1 MHEIRV
7 TRTILSSYILTALIQ
22 TRDHVL
28 SLLDGPRKD
37 VDATNAAVLLKA
49 FQKTLVFEK
58 EVSSWL
64 EAQCGAVFVAANCK
78 ADASLAKDHALTQ
91 AATPPDP
98 RAISLPLL
106 GIASSAFEDYMGPYI
121 RVEEQSMDEQL
132 AEALEDRTVDTRGE
146 RPVYI
151 SSTNLFVTIKGS
163 ITRCTAMTTRKPFYI
178 LYRSIQDSL
187 RKYSQVL
194 ESKLP
199 APQASSGIS
208 GISIPASFGQAQFA
222 GSASVSGHASTTYR
236 LPKGEEVT
244 VCHVISTCEYCADT
258 VEALEDLIR
267 DTMVGEYCSRV
278 DMSSDQEAFHDITA
292 KAIRVLVSGLTVRVD
307 HGLKALANCNWG
319 GWEAVG
325 EESEYVRTMHEE
337 IEPFVISVRSLLP
350 TSYFRSFCDK
360 FATAFTATYYDM
372 LVRQKKI
379 SEPGTQQ
386 LLLDVYNLKTLF
398 MKLPVLERSQAVGV
412 AMKATKHVGGG
423 STIAPAI
430 YTKMVQSQFGKIE
443 TLLKLVGTPNELLIE
458 NFKVQWIGGT
468 TSELQVILG
477 LKGVKRPDQVVYLEK
492 FGVDSA
498 SAIKNSTAGVTSSV
512 LVSERVQALHDQG
525 SSVAAK
531 VNSDLSQMRLKV
543 DDFRKTWRTSSNL

>member
-1 MHEIRV
+1 M
-7 TRTILSSYILTALIQ
+7 
-22 TRDHVL
+22 
-28 SLLDGPRKD
+28 
-37 VDATNAAVLLKA
+37 DATNAPVLLKA

-64 EAQCGAVFVAANCK
+64 EVQCGAVFVAANS
-78 ADASLAKDHALTQ
+78 ANSDQALNRVASPPDASVV
-91 AATPPDP
+91 
-98 RAISLPLL
+98 SLPLI
-106 GIASSAFEDYMGPYI
+106 GIASTAFEDYMGPYI

-132 AEALEDRTVDTRGE
+132 AEALEDRTVDARGE

-163 ITRCTAMTTRKPFYI
+163 ITRCTAMTTGKPFYL

-187 RKYSQVL
+187 RKYAQVL
-194 ESKLP
+194 DSKLP
-199 APQASSGIS
+199 APLANSSIS

-222 GSASVSGHASTTYR
+222 GSASASGIASPIYR

-244 VCHVISTCEYCADT
+244 ICHVIATCEYCADT

-267 DTMVGEYCSRV
+267 DTMEDEYCSRV

-292 KAIRVLVSGLTVRVD
+292 KAIRVLVSGLTARAEQ
-307 HGLKALANCNWG
+307 GLKPLANANWG
-319 GWEAVG
+319 AWDVVG
-325 EESEYVRTMHEE
+325 EESEYVRTMHSE
-337 IEPFVISVRSLLP
+337 IEPFVISLRSLLP

-360 FATAFTATYYDM
+360 FATSFTATYYDM

-398 MKLPVLERSQAVGV
+398 LKLPVLERSHGDAVAV
-412 AMKATKHVGGG
+412 KATKHVGGG
-423 STIAPAI
+423 TTIAPAI
-430 YTKMVQSQFGKIE
+430 YTKMVQNQFGRIE
-443 TLLKLVGTPNELLIE
+443 TLLKLVGTPNDLLIE
-458 NFKVQWIGGT
+458 NFKVQWIGGSA
-468 TSELQVILG
+468 SELQIVLG
-477 LKGVKRPDQVVYLEK
+477 LKGVKRPDQVLYLEK
-492 FGVDSA
+492 FGVDA
-498 SAIKNSTAGVTSSV
+498 TSAIKNSTAGITSSV
-512 LVSERVQALHDQG
+512 LVSERVQALQDQG

-531 VNSDLSQMRLKV
+531 VNSDLSQMKLKV